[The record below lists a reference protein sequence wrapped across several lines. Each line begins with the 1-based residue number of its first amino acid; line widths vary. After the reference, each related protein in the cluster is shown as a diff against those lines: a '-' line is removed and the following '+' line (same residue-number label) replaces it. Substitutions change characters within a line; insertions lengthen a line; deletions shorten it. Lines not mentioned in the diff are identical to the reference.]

1 MKVEI
6 FTENKKNIVIPCF
19 PPIVVVVV
27 VVGENGG
34 NPWKDKKEEEALS
47 KEG

>member
-19 PPIVVVVV
+19 PPIVVVV
-27 VVGENGG
+27 GENGG
-34 NPWKDKKEEEALS
+34 NP
-47 KEG
+47 